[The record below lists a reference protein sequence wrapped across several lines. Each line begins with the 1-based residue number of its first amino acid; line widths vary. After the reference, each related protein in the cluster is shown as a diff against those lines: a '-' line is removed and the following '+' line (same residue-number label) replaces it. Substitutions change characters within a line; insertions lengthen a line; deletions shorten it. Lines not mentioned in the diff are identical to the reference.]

1 MTLEEELDE
10 QGFAL
15 LDQRR
20 GGTRRYTRQSNP
32 YLKWWVMVHADGTA
46 EVTWEFELGE
56 YMKAKGLH
64 VSVQDELSLLLF
76 PSQEVRGPAEGE
88 WLRLEIERAEGHLRS
103 VDLLEGS

>member
-1 MTLEEELDE
+1 MTFEDELGE
-10 QGFAL
+10 QGFVL

-32 YLKWWVMVHADGTA
+32 FLKWWVMVHADGTA

-76 PSQEVRGPAEGE
+76 PSQEVRGPADAS
-88 WLRLEIERAEGHLRS
+88 WLRSEIEKAERHLQS
-103 VDLLEGS
+103 VDLLTGS